1 MRKEKNTIKLK
12 NQRKENSMNFN
23 QKINELKINLPKA
36 ADPVGSYVASKISGK
51 MLFISGQISIDENG
65 QLIKGKVG
73 KDLNTEEGY
82 KAAKRC
88 ALSIVAQVKKACN
101 DDLSIIK
108 SCIKL
113 TGFVNSTDDFVEQP
127 KVINGA
133 SDLIASIFGD
143 AGMHTRAAVSTNS
156 LPLGV
161 SVEVDAIFE
170 LK

>member
-1 MRKEKNTIKLK
+1 MNYDDKIK
-12 NQRKENSMNFN
+12 
-23 QKINELKINLPKA
+23 ELKIKLPEAKA
-36 ADPVGSYVASKISGK
+36 PVGSYVATKISGN
-51 MLFISGQISIDENG
+51 LLYVSGQISINSSGE
-65 QLIKGKVG
+65 LIKGKVG
-73 KDLNTEEGY
+73 KDLTTDEAY
-82 KAAKRC
+82 KAAERC
-88 ALSIVAQVKKACN
+88 GLSIVAQVKKACDGN
-101 DDLSIIK
+101 LSKVK

-113 TGFVNSTDDFVEQP
+113 TGFVNSSEDYIEQP

-133 SDLIASIFGD
+133 SDLIASIFGE

>member
-1 MRKEKNTIKLK
+1 MNYENKLK
-12 NQRKENSMNFN
+12 
-23 QKINELKINLPKA
+23 ELNIELPEAKA
-36 ADPVGSYVASKISGK
+36 PVGNYVATKISGK
-51 MLFISGQISIDENG
+51 MLFISGQISIDKDG

-73 KDLNTEEGY
+73 KDLDADAAYN
-82 KAAKRC
+82 AAKRC
-88 ALSIVAQVKKACN
+88 ALSIISQVKKACDN
-101 DDLSIIK
+101 DLSKIK
-108 SCIKL
+108 TCVKL
-113 TGFVNSTDDFVEQP
+113 TGFVNSTDDFTDQP

-143 AGMHTRAAVSTNS
+143 AGMHARAAVSTNS

>member
-1 MRKEKNTIKLK
+1 MDFENKLK
-12 NQRKENSMNFN
+12 
-23 QKINELKINLPKA
+23 ELKINLPEAKA
-36 ADPVGSYVASKISGK
+36 PVGSYVATKIVGN
-51 MLFISGQISIDENG
+51 LLYISGQISISENG
-65 QLIKGKVG
+65 ELIKGKIG
-73 KDLNTEEGY
+73 KDLSTEEGY
-82 KAAKRC
+82 KAAERC
-88 ALSIVAQVKKACN
+88 GLSIISQATVACGG
-101 DDLSIIK
+101 DLSKIK

-113 TGFVNSTDDFVEQP
+113 TGFVNSTDNFSEQP

-133 SDLIASIFGD
+133 SDLIASVFGE